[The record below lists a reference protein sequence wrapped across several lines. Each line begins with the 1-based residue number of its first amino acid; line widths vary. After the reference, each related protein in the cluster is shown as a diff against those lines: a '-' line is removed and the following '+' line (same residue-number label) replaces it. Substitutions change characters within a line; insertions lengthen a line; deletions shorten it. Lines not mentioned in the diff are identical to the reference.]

1 METTRDQSMMETKD
15 FHISPDAVNIDER
28 NQVLNHFNTF
38 GLFDRFGNI
47 TPSGKKVQGIYHDG
61 TRFISKLVLT
71 INGVKPVLLSGAVKE
86 DNEMLSTDLTN
97 PFLPDCQTIEN
108 SLHISRTQFIHN
120 KVFYEQIN
128 CKHYGDAPCTFDI
141 AIAFDGD
148 FKDIFEIRG
157 IERQVTPNKVES
169 ESRENSIL
177 LKYAGLDNVT
187 REAEISIS
195 SHAPVYVID
204 KVLHCKLNI
213 QPKQQINITY
223 NIYFKTG
230 SEKASDIEYDLAKD
244 SVAEDLAKTRR
255 LFAQIYTSNTQFNHW
270 INRSKADLLSLL
282 TLTEFGNYPYAG
294 VPWYNTAFGR
304 DGIIT
309 AMETLWVAPA
319 ISRDVLKF
327 LAKKQATELIPEK
340 DAEPGKILHEMRSG
354 EMANTG
360 EIPFKEYYGTI
371 DATPL
376 FIMLA
381 GMYYERTGD
390 VETIEKIWPNIKAAL
405 LWIDKYGDLDGDGF
419 VEYIHKAKNGLTNQ
433 GWKDS
438 YDSVMYENGML
449 AEPPIALCEVQ
460 GYVYAAKKYASLLAE
475 LFHEHEFAA
484 TLRDEAAAFK
494 IKFNEKFWDDSISC
508 YVLALDAEKR
518 PCKVVSSN
526 AGHCLFTGIATEE
539 RARKLADTLL
549 SPSMFTGWGIR
560 TLSTQE
566 KRYNPMSYHNGS
578 VWPHDN
584 ALIAYGLSLYGFQ
597 DHVMKIMQGMF
608 DAGLFIELQRLPEL
622 FCGFERRRGEGP
634 TDYPVAC
641 SPQAWSVAAVFMILQ
656 ACFRIS
662 INALTKTM
670 LFEKPVLPPYLDHVY
685 ISNLPTGEKSCNLNL
700 ARMQF
705 DVSFNLI
712 QKDEE
717 WSVITKK

>member
-1 METTRDQSMMETKD
+1 METLAQTGVGTKD

-47 TPSGKKVQGIYHDG
+47 TPFGKQVQGIYHDG
-61 TRFISKLVLT
+61 TRFINKLILT
-71 INGVKPVLLSGAVKE
+71 INGIKPVLLSGAVKE

-97 PFLPDCQTIEN
+97 PFLPNGQIIEN
-108 SLHISRTQFIHN
+108 TLHLSRTQFIHN

-128 CKHYGDAPCTFDI
+128 CKHYGDQPCNFDI
-141 AIAFDGD
+141 SIAFDGD

-157 IERQVTPNKVES
+157 ISRQVTPNDIES
-169 ESRENSIL
+169 SISENKIH
-177 LKYAGLDNVT
+177 LKYLGLDDIT
-187 REAEISIS
+187 RETEISVAS
-195 SHAPVYVID
+195 QAPVYIID
-204 KVLHCKLNI
+204 KVLHCKVFL
-213 QPKQQINITY
+213 QPKQEITITY

-230 SEKASDIEYDLAKD
+230 GEEVSDIEYHLAKE
-244 SVAEDLAKTRR
+244 SIGEELTKTRR
-255 LFAQIYTSNTQFNHW
+255 LFAHIYTSNSQFNHW
-270 INRSKADLLSLL
+270 INRSKTDLLSLL
-282 TLTEFGNYPYAG
+282 TQTEFGNYPYAG

-309 AMETLWVAPA
+309 AIETLWIAPA
-319 ISRDVLKF
+319 VGRDVLLF
-327 LAKKQATELIPEK
+327 LAKKQATTLIPEK
-340 DAEPGKILHEMRSG
+340 DAEPGKILHEMRTG

-360 EIPFKEYYGTI
+360 EVPFKEYYGTI

-390 VETIEKIWPNIKAAL
+390 IDTIKKIWPNIKAAL
-405 LWIDKYGDLDGDGF
+405 QWIDEYGDIDGDGF
-419 VEYIHKAKNGLTNQ
+419 VEYQHKAKNGLTNQ

-438 YDSVMYENGML
+438 YDSVMYENGLL

-460 GYVYAAKKYASLLAE
+460 GYVYAAKK
-475 LFHEHEFAA
+475 H
-484 TLRDEAAAFK
+484 AAALAASFNENKLADRLIRDAASFK
-494 IKFNEKFWDDSISC
+494 IKFNEKFWDDGLNC
-508 YVLALDAEKR
+508 YVLALDGEKR
-518 PCKVVSSN
+518 PCRVVTSN

-539 RARKLADTLL
+539 RALKLADTLL

-560 TLSTQE
+560 TLSSE
-566 KRYNPMSYHNGS
+566 EVRYNPMSYHNGS

-597 DHVMKIMQGMF
+597 EHTLKIMQGLF

-641 SPQAWSVAAVFMILQ
+641 SPQAWSVAAVFMMLQ
-656 ACFRIS
+656 ACFRIN
-662 INALTKTM
+662 INALTKVIM
-670 LFEKPVLPPYLDHVY
+670 FEKPVLPPYIDQVY
-685 ISNLPTGEKSCNLNL
+685 ISNLITGEKYCNLNL
-700 ARMQF
+700 TRMQF
-705 DVSFNLI
+705 DVSFNLL
-712 QKDEE
+712 QKSED

>member
-1 METTRDQSMMETKD
+1 MKTLDQTMAETKD

-28 NQVLNHFNTF
+28 NQVLNHYNTF

-47 TPSGKKVQGIYHDG
+47 TSAGKKVQGIYHDG

-71 INGVKPVLLSGAVKE
+71 INGKKPLLLSGAVKE

-97 PFLPDCQTIEN
+97 PFLDDCQVLEN
-108 SLHISRTQFIHN
+108 TLHLSRTQFIHN
-120 KVFYEQIN
+120 KVFYEQIT
-128 CKHYGDAPCTFDI
+128 CKNYGNEPCKFDI

-157 IERQVTPNKVES
+157 INRQVTPNDIES
-169 ESRENSIL
+169 GFGENKIH
-177 LKYAGLDNVT
+177 LKYLGLDDIL
-187 REAEISIS
+187 RETEIIVS
-195 SHAPVYVID
+195 SPAPVYVVE
-204 KVLHCKLNI
+204 KVLHCEVSIL
-213 QPKQQINITY
+213 PKQEIQITY
-223 NIYFKTG
+223 NIYFKTAY
-230 SEKASDIEYDLAKD
+230 EKARDIAYNLAKE
-244 SVAEDLAKTRR
+244 SIGEDLARTRK
-255 LFAQIYTSNTQFNHW
+255 LFANIYTSNSQFNHW

-282 TLTEFGNYPYAG
+282 TETEYGYYPYAG

-309 AMETLWVAPA
+309 AMEILWIAPSVA
-319 ISRDVLKF
+319 RDVLIF
-327 LAKKQATELIPEK
+327 LAKKQALSLIPEK
-340 DAEPGKILHEMRSG
+340 DAEPGKILHEMRTG

-360 EIPFKEYYGTI
+360 EIPFNEYYGTI

-390 VETIEKIWPNIKAAL
+390 SETIVKIWPNIKAAL
-405 LWIDKYGDLDGDGF
+405 VWIDEYGDLDGDGF
-419 VEYIHKAKNGLTNQ
+419 VEYKHKAKNGLTNQ

-438 YDSVMYENGML
+438 FDSVMYENGDL

-460 GYVYAAKKYASLLAE
+460 GYVYSAKV
-475 LFHEHEFAA
+475 HAA
-484 TLRDEAAAFK
+484 TLADILGEKEFALRLINDATALK
-494 IKFNEKFWDDSISC
+494 INFNDKFWDEKLNC
-508 YVLALDAEKR
+508 YILALDAGKQ
-518 PCKVVSSN
+518 PCRVVSSN

-539 RARKLADTLL
+539 KARKLADTLL
-549 SPSMFTGWGIR
+549 SPDMFTGWGIR
-560 TLSTQE
+560 TLSVRE
-566 KRYNPMSYHNGS
+566 ARYNPMSYHNGS

-597 DHVMKIMQGMF
+597 EHALKIMQGLF

-641 SPQAWSVAAVFMILQ
+641 SPQAWSVGAVFIMLQ
-656 ACFRIS
+656 ACFRGTI
-662 INALTKTM
+662 
-670 LFEKPVLPPYLDHVY
+670 DHVQKQFCLTSPY
-685 ISNLPTGEKSCNLNL
+685 CHPTLN
-700 ARMQF
+700 RC
-705 DVSFNLI
+705 I
-712 QKDEE
+712 YP
-717 WSVITKK
+717 T